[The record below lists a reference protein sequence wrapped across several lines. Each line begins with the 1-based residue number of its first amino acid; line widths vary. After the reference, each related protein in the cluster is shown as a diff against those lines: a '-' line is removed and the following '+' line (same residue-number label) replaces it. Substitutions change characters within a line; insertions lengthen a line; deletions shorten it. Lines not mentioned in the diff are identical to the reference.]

1 MTKKVILSNFGTF
14 GVTFINYDSRTLRK
28 LLFTTLLSLGISHA
42 LFAQTDSLVKAT
54 KIKNPFIIEVEIE
67 NGGILATKE
76 IKNTTFES
84 AYYNGV
90 NVRVGWKIQ
99 NSSDQYF
106 KLYNNPVYGI
116 GFYSSTFNTDIIGS
130 PYAVYGFVQT
140 PFGNIENP
148 KWEFDYRIGL
158 GISGNFNPYNEETNP
173 LNVVIGAKNN
183 VYLDLG
189 IRAQYKISP
198 RLRAGAGLAFHHFS
212 NGAMRLPNKGVN
224 LIPFTASITYQ
235 PQGGSILP
243 DKSHIEPH
251 PDNIYYHFNYG
262 VGWKQVERD
271 SHRRFFKSTVSAYA
285 SKYVSHKWRM
295 GGGFDM
301 FYSAS
306 GNNDDIAGDKSGKL
320 SSKLSGGP
328 SFYLAHILNKDLVLN
343 GNVGYYLHKQEF
355 NGEIQRIFLRAG
367 ARYYVYKNLNAGV
380 SIKAH
385 KGKADFIEW
394 TVGYTINR

>member
-1 MTKKVILSNFGTF
+1 MTTTKAQM
-14 GVTFINYDSRTLRK
+14 DSV
-28 LLFTTLLSLGISHA
+28 F
-42 LFAQTDSLVKAT
+42 KAT
-54 KIKNPFIIEVEIE
+54 KIKNPFIIEVEVE
-67 NGGILATKE
+67 NGGILATKD

-90 NVRVGWKIQ
+90 NIRLGWKIQ
-99 NSSDQYF
+99 KSDDQYF

-116 GFYSSTFNTDIIGS
+116 GYYSSTFNTAIIGS

-148 KWEFDYRIGL
+148 RWEFDYRIGL

-183 VYLDLG
+183 VFIDFG

-198 RLRAGAGLAFHHFS
+198 RLRTGLGFAYHHFS

-224 LIPFTASITYQ
+224 LIPITASLTFQ
-235 PQGGSILP
+235 PKGGSILP
-243 DKSHIEPH
+243 DRSHIEPY
-251 PDNIYYHFNYG
+251 PDNILYHFNYG

-271 SHRRFFKSTVSAYA
+271 SKRRFFKSTLSAYA
-285 SKYVSHKWRM
+285 SKHISHKWRM
-295 GGGFDM
+295 GGGFDL

-306 GNNDDIAGDKSGKL
+306 GNNDDIAGDEKGKL

-328 SFYLAHILNKDLVLN
+328 SFYLAHVLNRDLVLN

-355 NGEIQRIFLRAG
+355 NGEIRRIFLRAG